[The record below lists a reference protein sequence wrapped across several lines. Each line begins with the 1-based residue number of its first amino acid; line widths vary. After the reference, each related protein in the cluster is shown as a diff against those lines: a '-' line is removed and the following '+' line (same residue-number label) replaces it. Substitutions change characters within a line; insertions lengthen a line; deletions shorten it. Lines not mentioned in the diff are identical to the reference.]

1 MSQDGPSGSARP
13 DGDDPFAALRP
24 EDDPPPAPRPA
35 PDGTPEDPAPTAGPT
50 PDDPPD
56 RPTPP
61 AGGTPAAGTPGDQT
75 PGDGTSADGADAG
88 AAMSREAGGRAA
100 EADASDP
107 TEFEAGGPSG
117 RFGIPGRPLRRS
129 SFLIGFTGALG
140 VLLAYAVFLGLRNAT
155 GILVLVVI
163 ALFLAVG
170 LHPAVVRLRG
180 WGLSHGLAVAVVT
193 LTVVLLIVGGVLA
206 LVPPV
211 VTQSGQ
217 FIEQVPSYVDELRR
231 NATVNDLVE
240 RYDLM
245 ERIQSAANADTIGRA
260 LGGVLGGAQ
269 LIFGTIF
276 RALTVLVLTIYF
288 LAYFDK
294 LRSLGYALV
303 PRTRRERVRLIGD
316 EILTRVG
323 AYMVGALSI
332 AVLAGAS
339 TFVFALVV
347 GLPYPFAL
355 AVVVA
360 VTDLIPQI
368 GATLG
373 AVVVTLVGLATD
385 LPVGIACLVFFL
397 IYQQVENYLIYPK
410 IMRRAVA
417 VNEVAALLA
426 ALLGVSLLGV
436 VGALIAIPT
445 VAALQLI
452 LREVVLPRQDSR

>member
-1 MSQDGPSGSARP
+1 MPVPVPTPEVDPDEPPAVPSGK
-13 DGDDPFAALRP
+13 F
-24 EDDPPPAPRPA
+24 
-35 PDGTPEDPAPTAGPT
+35 GT
-50 PDDPPD
+50 
-56 RPTPP
+56 
-61 AGGTPAAGTPGDQT
+61 
-75 PGDGTSADGADAG
+75 
-88 AAMSREAGGRAA
+88 
-100 EADASDP
+100 
-107 TEFEAGGPSG
+107 
-117 RFGIPGRPLRRS
+117 PGRPLRRN
-129 SFLIGFTGALG
+129 SFLIGFTGAVG
-140 VLLAYAVFLGLRNAT
+140 VLLAYTLYLGVRNAG

-170 LHPAVVRLRG
+170 LNPAVVRLRG
-180 WGLSHGLAVAVVT
+180 WKVPHGLAVAVVA
-193 LTVVLLIVGGVLA
+193 LTVVLLLCGGVVA
-206 LVPPV
+206 LVPPI

-217 FIEQVPSYVDELRR
+217 FIDQLPSYVEELRR
-231 NATVNDLVE
+231 NPTVNDLVE
-240 RYDLM
+240 RFGLV
-245 ERIQSAANADTIGRA
+245 ERAQSAANADNVGRA

-269 LIFGTIF
+269 LIFGTVF

-288 LAYFDK
+288 LAYFNR

-303 PRTRRERVRLIGD
+303 PRSRRERVQLIGD
-316 EILTRVG
+316 EILAKVG

-332 AVLAGAS
+332 AVLAGAT

-373 AVVVTLVGLATD
+373 AVIVSLVGFATD
-385 LPVGIACLVFFL
+385 LPTGIACAVFFL

-410 IMRRAVA
+410 VMRRSVE

-426 ALLGVSLLGV
+426 ALLGVALLGV

-452 LREVVLPRQDSR
+452 LREVVLPRQETR

>member
-1 MSQDGPSGSARP
+1 MTQNGPSGEALP
-13 DGDDPFAALRP
+13 EDQDPLDALRP
-24 EDDPPPAPRPA
+24 EPEP
-35 PDGTPEDPAPTAGPT
+35 GTDAGPA
-50 PDDPPD
+50 
-56 RPTPP
+56 
-61 AGGTPAAGTPGDQT
+61 AGGKGEPGTGSTGEDGATPAAGRPD
-75 PGDGTSADGADAG
+75 SDA
-88 AAMSREAGGRAA
+88 E
-100 EADASDP
+100 EP
-107 TEFEAGGPSG
+107 TEFEPSG
-117 RFGIPGRPLRRS
+117 RFGVPGKPLRRS
-129 SFLIGFTGALG
+129 SFLVGFTGALG
-140 VLLAYAVFLGLRNAT
+140 VFLAYAVFLGVRNSA
-155 GILVLVVI
+155 GILVLVLI

-170 LHPAVVRLRG
+170 LHPAVVRLRN
-180 WGLSHGLAVAVVT
+180 WGLPHGLAVAVVT
-193 LTVVLLIVGGVLA
+193 LTLVLLIVGGLLA

-217 FIEQVPSYVDELRR
+217 FIDHLPGYVEDLRR
-231 NATVNDLVE
+231 NPTVNDLVE
-240 RYDLM
+240 RYDVVQ
-245 ERIQSAANADTIGRA
+245 RVQSVANAGNLGRV

-269 LIFGTIF
+269 LIFGTLF
-276 RALTVLVLTIYF
+276 RALTILVLTIYF
-288 LAYFDK
+288 LAYFDR
-294 LRSLGYALV
+294 LRDLGYALV
-303 PRTRRERVRLIGD
+303 PRSRRPRVRLIGD

-323 AYMVGALSI
+323 AYMVGALAI

-385 LPVGIACLVFFL
+385 LPIGVACLVFFV

-410 IMRRAVA
+410 IMRRAVS

>member
-1 MSQDGPSGSARP
+1 MSQEGSAARDDEAASSVDRDASRSPAEDTRP
-13 DGDDPFAALRP
+13 RDADAA
-24 EDDPPPAPRPA
+24 DAN
-35 PDGTPEDPAPTAGPT
+35 
-50 PDDPPD
+50 
-56 RPTPP
+56 
-61 AGGTPAAGTPGDQT
+61 AGTGAT
-75 PGDGTSADGADAG
+75 TSARTATECRAVAADVEPG
-88 AAMSREAGGRAA
+88 
-100 EADASDP
+100 
-107 TEFEAGGPSG
+107 EFEPSG
-117 RFGIPGRPLRRS
+117 RFGVPGRPLRRS
-129 SFLIGFTGALG
+129 AFLIGFTGALG
-140 VLLAYAVFLGLRNAT
+140 VLLAYALFLGIRNAA

-170 LHPAVVRLRG
+170 LHPAVVRLCK
-180 WGLSHGLAVAVVT
+180 WGVPRGLAVAVVT
-193 LTVVLLIVGGVLA
+193 LTLLLLIVAGLLA

-217 FIEQVPSYVDELRR
+217 FIQQLPGYVEELRR
-231 NATVNDLVE
+231 NPTVNDLVI
-240 RYDLM
+240 RYDVM
-245 ERIQSAANADTIGRA
+245 ERVQAAANADTVGRA

-276 RALTVLVLTIYF
+276 RLLTVLVLTIYF

-294 LRSLGYALV
+294 LRELGYALV
-303 PRTRRERVRLIGD
+303 PRSRRQRVRLIGD

-323 AYMVGALSI
+323 AYMVGALAI
-332 AVLAGAS
+332 AVLAGVS
-339 TFVFALVV
+339 TFVFALAV

-385 LPVGIACLVFFL
+385 LPVGIACLVFFVL
-397 IYQQVENYLIYPK
+397 YQQVENYLIYPK
-410 IMRRAVA
+410 IMRRAVS

-426 ALLGVSLLGV
+426 ALLGVALLGV

-452 LREVVLPRQDSR
+452 LREVVLPRQDAR

>member
-1 MSQDGPSGSARP
+1 MTQDGPSGEV
-13 DGDDPFAALRP
+13 RP
-24 EDDPPPAPRPA
+24 EDPDPLGASRPEA
-35 PDGTPEDPAPTAGPT
+35 ERVAGAE
-50 PDDPPD
+50 
-56 RPTPP
+56 P
-61 AGGTPAAGTPGDQT
+61 AGGRPDSGVD
-75 PGDGTSADGADAG
+75 
-88 AAMSREAGGRAA
+88 ELA
-100 EADASDP
+100 EP
-107 TEFEAGGPSG
+107 TEFEPSG
-117 RFGIPGRPLRRS
+117 RFGVPGKPLRRS
-129 SFLIGFTGALG
+129 SFLVGFTGALG
-140 VLLAYAVFLGLRNAT
+140 VFLAYAVFLGVRNSA

-180 WGLSHGLAVAVVT
+180 WGVPHGLAVAAVT
-193 LTVVLLIVGGVLA
+193 LTVVLLIVGGLLA

-217 FIEQVPSYVDELRR
+217 FIQHLPGYVEDLRR
-231 NATVNDLVE
+231 NPTVNDLVV
-240 RYDLM
+240 RYDVM
-245 ERIQSAANADTIGRA
+245 QRVQSVANADTLGRL

-269 LIFGTIF
+269 LIFGTLF
-276 RALTVLVLTIYF
+276 RALTILVLTIYF
-288 LAYFDK
+288 LAYFDR
-294 LRSLGYALV
+294 LRDLGYALV
-303 PRTRRERVRLIGD
+303 PRSRRERVRLIGD

-323 AYMVGALSI
+323 AYMVGALAI
-332 AVLAGAS
+332 AVLAGAT

-385 LPVGIACLVFFL
+385 LPVGIACLVFFV

-410 IMRRAVA
+410 IMRRAVS

-452 LREVVLPRQDSR
+452 LREVILPRQDSR

>member
-1 MSQDGPSGSARP
+1 MADVV
-13 DGDDPFAALRP
+13 P
-24 EDDPPPAPRPA
+24 E
-35 PDGTPEDPAPTAGPT
+35 TE
-50 PDDPPD
+50 
-56 RPTPP
+56 
-61 AGGTPAAGTPGDQT
+61 
-75 PGDGTSADGADAG
+75 
-88 AAMSREAGGRAA
+88 
-100 EADASDP
+100 P
-107 TEFEAGGPSG
+107 TEFEPSG
-117 RFGIPGRPLRRS
+117 RFGVPGKPLRRS
-129 SFLIGFTGALG
+129 SFLVGFTGALG
-140 VLLAYAVFLGLRNAT
+140 VLLAYALFLGIRNSA

-180 WGLSHGLAVAVVT
+180 WGLPHGLAVAVVT
-193 LTVVLLIVGGVLA
+193 LAVVLLIVGGLLA

-217 FIEQVPSYVDELRR
+217 FIQHLPEYVEDLRR
-231 NATVNDLVE
+231 NPTVNDLVE
-240 RYDLM
+240 RYDVVQ
-245 ERIQSAANADTIGRA
+245 RVQSAANADTVGRA

-276 RALTVLVLTIYF
+276 RVLTVLVLTIYF
-288 LAYFDK
+288 LAYFNK
-294 LRSLGYALV
+294 LRDLGYALV
-303 PRTRRERVRLIGD
+303 PRSRRERVRLIGD

-323 AYMVGALSI
+323 AYMVGALTI

-339 TFVFALVV
+339 TFVFALIV

-385 LPVGIACLVFFL
+385 LPIGIACLVFFL
-397 IYQQVENYLIYPK
+397 VYQQVENYLIYPK
-410 IMRRAVA
+410 IMRRAVS
-417 VNEVAALLA
+417 VNEVAALLG

-436 VGALIAIPT
+436 VGALLAIPM

-452 LREVVLPRQDSR
+452 LREVVLPRQESR

>member
-1 MSQDGPSGSARP
+1 MSQQGPSGSARP
-13 DGDDPFAALRP
+13 EDDDPLAALRP
-24 EDDPPPAPRPA
+24 EDDPAGPRPSGPA
-35 PDGTPEDPAPTAGPT
+35 SGVGDPTGFEAAGAST
-50 PDDPPD
+50 TDPG
-56 RPTPP
+56 R
-61 AGGTPAAGTPGDQT
+61 TPA
-75 PGDGTSADGADAG
+75 
-88 AAMSREAGGRAA
+88 RA
-100 EADASDP
+100 ERTEP
-107 TEFEAGGPSG
+107 TEFEVSEPSG

-129 SFLIGFTGALG
+129 SFLVGFTGALG
-140 VLLAYAVFLGLRNAT
+140 VFLAYAVFLGLRNAA

-180 WGLSHGLAVAVVT
+180 WGLPHGLAVAVVA
-193 LTVVLLIVGGVLA
+193 LTVLLLIVAGVLA

-217 FIEQVPSYVDELRR
+217 FVEQLPNYVEALRR
-231 NATVNDLVE
+231 NPTVNDLVE
-240 RYDLM
+240 RYDVI
-245 ERIQSAANADTIGRA
+245 ERVRSAVTAENLSRA

-269 LIFGTIF
+269 LIFGTIL
-276 RALTVLVLTIYF
+276 RTLTVLVLTIYF

-294 LRSLGYALV
+294 LRALGYALV
-303 PRTRRERVRLIGD
+303 PRSRRERVQLIGD
-316 EILTRVG
+316 EILTKVG
-323 AYMVGALSI
+323 AYMVGALTI

-373 AVVVTLVGLATD
+373 AVIVTLVGFATD
-385 LPVGIACLVFFL
+385 PPLGIASLIFFL
-397 IYQQVENYLIYPK
+397 VYQQVENYLIYPK
-410 IMRRAVA
+410 IMRRSVE

-426 ALLGVSLLGV
+426 ALLGVSLIGV

-452 LREVVLPRQDSR
+452 LREVVLPRQESR

>member
-1 MSQDGPSGSARP
+1 M
-13 DGDDPFAALRP
+13 
-24 EDDPPPAPRPA
+24 
-35 PDGTPEDPAPTAGPT
+35 TT
-50 PDDPPD
+50 
-56 RPTPP
+56 
-61 AGGTPAAGTPGDQT
+61 
-75 PGDGTSADGADAG
+75 
-88 AAMSREAGGRAA
+88 
-100 EADASDP
+100 
-107 TEFEAGGPSG
+107 PSG
-117 RFGIPGRPLRRS
+117 RFGQPGRPLRPS
-129 SFLIGFTGALG
+129 PFLIGFTGALG
-140 VLLAYAVFLGLRNAT
+140 VLLAYTVYLGIRNAG

-170 LHPAVVRLRG
+170 LNPAVVRLRR
-180 WGLSHGLAVAVVT
+180 WGLPHGLAVALVV
-193 LTVVLLIVGGVLA
+193 LTVMLLIAGGLVA

-217 FIEQVPSYVDELRR
+217 FIEQLPSYVEELRR
-231 NATVNDLVE
+231 NHTVNDLVE
-240 RYDLM
+240 RYGVM
-245 ERIQSAANADTIGRA
+245 RRVQEAANADTVGRA

-269 LIFGTIF
+269 LIFGTLF

-294 LRSLGYALV
+294 LRALGYALV
-303 PRTRRERVRLIGD
+303 PRSRRQRVSLIGD
-316 EILTRVG
+316 EILAKVG

-332 AVLAGAS
+332 AVLAGVT

-373 AVVVTLVGLATD
+373 AVIISLVGFATG
-385 LPVGIACLVFFL
+385 LPEGIACVVFFL

-410 IMRRAVA
+410 VMRRSVQ

-426 ALLGVSLLGV
+426 ALLGVALIGV
-436 VGALIAIPT
+436 VGALVAIPT